1 MTTLETC
8 GFSEELSAAYA
19 SYKNGGR
26 DREKLAPE
34 QLATCFIL
42 ESELIATALYYLL
55 EKLENTEE
63 DEIVE
68 FATSPMKVISNLDF
82 DQIANMINI
91 LVKSR
96 VKETNDIID
105 DLVERLSEEKN
116 NGAEQER
123 EADAFSGAQLFS

>member
-55 EKLENTEE
+55 EKMENAEV
-63 DEIVE
+63 VE

-82 DQIANMINI
+82 DQITNMINI

-116 NGAEQER
+116 NGAE
-123 EADAFSGAQLFS
+123 